1 MASRRLTTR
10 PTSPYAIPQR
20 VVVFV
25 VLWGI
30 GSGTQLMMHRTDVL
44 SDLMEK
50 VSKEEIVP
58 KVTKSFILEKIREAH
73 RTLDTNNVGTIII
86 KH

>member
-10 PTSPYAIPQR
+10 AASPYASPQR

-25 VLWGI
+25 VLWCI
-30 GSGTQLMMHRTDVL
+30 LLWHTTDVHRTDVL

>member
-10 PTSPYAIPQR
+10 AASPYAIPQR

-25 VLWGI
+25 VLWCI
-30 GSGTQLMMHRTDVL
+30 CWHTTDVHRTDVL

>member
-1 MASRRLTTR
+1 
-10 PTSPYAIPQR
+10 

-25 VLWGI
+25 VLWCIALTHTTGV
-30 GSGTQLMMHRTDVL
+30 HRTDVL